1 MTRSIESEARR
12 GRGAFHLPDDDAG
25 ARGSTGDVDYRA
37 AFANNGNRILYD
49 RNKDARRWMSWAPY
63 LVVPAVAIATNFTP
77 KQYRIK
83 LWVSTLVFYGIVSV
97 GMYNTDTRED

>member
-1 MTRSIESEARR
+1 
-12 GRGAFHLPDDDAG
+12 
-25 ARGSTGDVDYRA
+25 
-37 AFANNGNRILYD
+37 
-49 RNKDARRWMSWAPY
+49 MSWAPY
-63 LVVPAVAIATNFTP
+63 IVVPAVAIATNFTP